1 MIDDYRHKGMRKKLV
16 DSIREKGIKDENVLE
31 SIQTIPRHFFLD
43 SSFTEIAYQ
52 DKPFPIGS
60 GQTISQPYT
69 VAFQSELMEISKGDK
84 VLEIGTG
91 SGYQACVLFVMGA
104 KVYSIERHRSLY
116 LKTKTLLS
124 SMGYFP
130 KLFYGDGYEGL
141 PSYAPFD
148 KILVTAGAPFIPN
161 ALLQQLK
168 EGGFMIIPLGKG
180 NNQVM
185 TKIIKLNDKD
195 FEKIEY
201 GNFRFVPL
209 LNKKV

>member
-31 SIQTIPRHFFLD
+31 SIQSIPRHFFLD

-69 VAFQSELMEISKGDK
+69 VAFQSELMEINKGDK

-91 SGYQACVLFVMGA
+91 SGYQACVLLAMGA

-116 LKTKTLLS
+116 LKTKSLLS

-148 KILVTAGAPFIPN
+148 KILVTAGAPFVPN

-180 NNQVM
+180 NSQVM
-185 TKIIKLNDKD
+185 TKIIKLNDND
-195 FEKIEY
+195 FQKIEY

-209 LNKKV
+209 LNKKA

>member
-1 MIDDYRHKGMRKKLV
+1 L
-16 DSIREKGIKDENVLE
+16 
-31 SIQTIPRHFFLD
+31 
-43 SSFTEIAYQ
+43 A
-52 DKPFPIGS
+52 
-60 GQTISQPYT
+60 
-69 VAFQSELMEISKGDK
+69 
-84 VLEIGTG
+84 
-91 SGYQACVLFVMGA
+91 MGA

-116 LKTKTLLS
+116 LKTKSLLS

-148 KILVTAGAPFIPN
+148 KILVTAGAPFVPN

-180 NNQVM
+180 NSQVM
-185 TKIIKLNDKD
+185 TKIIKLNDND
-195 FEKIEY
+195 FQKIEY

-209 LNKKV
+209 LNKKA